1 MDYFQLPKNKGKTQ
15 VLGMVVQG
23 HHMDHMTPT
32 RNKCGKHF
40 NHMKSR
46 GGGEGSREGEG
57 KREGKDEEKQ
67 VKQKHAMGVT

>member
-46 GGGEGSREGEG
+46 ERGGGEPGGRGQERG
-57 KREGKDEEKQ
+57 KG
-67 VKQKHAMGVT
+67 